1 MLTPATRIF
10 VVDDHSLVREWL
22 TKLVLEEKDL
32 EVSGQ
37 AATAKV
43 ALAAMIQSPPDLA
56 VVDLSLKGGSG
67 LELIKDLKTILPNLP
82 VLVLSMHEEI
92 RDVERALRAGARG
105 YVMKRDAA
113 DQIIEAIRAVR
124 AGRVFA
130 GTEVLETLTARMLS
144 HPATKRSDPVEG
156 LSDRELEIF
165 RRIGQGAETREIAVD
180 LGLSIKTVQSY
191 CQRIKEKL
199 GAHNGTQVARD
210 AARWTQV
217 DAGK

>member
-1 MLTPATRIF
+1 LNPITRIF

-22 TKLVLEEKDL
+22 AKLVGEEKDL
-32 EVSGQ
+32 AVSGQ

-43 ALAAMIQSPPDLA
+43 ALAAMIKSPPDLA

-67 LELIKDLKTILPNLP
+67 LDLIKDLRTVLPHLP
-82 VLVLSMHEEI
+82 IIVLSMHEEI

-113 DQIIEAIRAVR
+113 DQIIEAIRAVK

-130 GTEVLETLTARMLS
+130 GTEVLEVLTARMLS
-144 HPATKRSDPVEG
+144 HPATQRSDPVDG

-165 RRIGQGAETREIAVD
+165 RRIGQGAETREIASD

-199 GAHNGTQVARD
+199 GVASGTQVARD
-210 AARWTQV
+210 AARWTQLDGV
-217 DAGK
+217 E